1 MTDSLTGSPADAQTD
16 PQACQAGPL
25 LSLVAQHPDARP
37 DEVMTVAASRLLE
50 DGKVLFAGI
59 GQPLVAA
66 AIAMRRQ
73 APHLTVLLE
82 GGMIGIELMP
92 GELPASTNEVRAAV
106 GAQMLTSATD
116 IFLMAQRGFFDYGLI
131 GVAQVD
137 QYGNVNTSLVG
148 DPARPTVR
156 LPGPGGANDIASMC
170 NQVVIVTQHEPRRF
184 VERVDFVT
192 SPGFLSGGT
201 SRRDSG
207 LLHGGPRWVVT
218 DLALLDF
225 VEDSH
230 QMRVRALQ
238 AGVTLDQVRAAT
250 GFELVVH
257 DQLEQIAPLDDAEL
271 AILRQLVDGTADGI
285 AEASR

>member
-1 MTDSLTGSPADAQTD
+1 MTDSLTYSPIDALAGSPPSLT
-16 PQACQAGPL
+16 PQNA
-25 LSLVAQHPDARP
+25 DARP

-66 AIAMRRQ
+66 AIAKRRQ
-73 APHLTVLLE
+73 APNLTVLLE

-116 IFLMAQRGFFDYGLI
+116 IFLMAQRGFFDYGFI

-137 QYGNVNTSLVG
+137 RHGNVNTSIVG
-148 DPARPTVR
+148 DPEHPKVR

-170 NQVVIVTQHEPRRF
+170 NQVVVVTQHETRRF
-184 VERVDFVT
+184 VERVDFIT

-207 LLHGGPRWVVT
+207 LIHGGPKWVVT

-225 VEDSH
+225 DEESH
-230 QMRVRALQ
+230 RMRVRALQ
-238 AGVTLDQVRAAT
+238 AGVTLEQVRAAT
-250 GFELVVH
+250 GFELLVH
-257 DQLEQIAPLDDAEL
+257 DELQHLPPVEDAEL
-271 AILRQLVDGTADGI
+271 AVLRHLVGGGPA
-285 AEASR
+285 ASEEARR

>member
-1 MTDSLTGSPADAQTD
+1 MTHSLTESPAGLA
-16 PQACQAGPL
+16 
-25 LSLVAQHPDARP
+25 VQHPDARP
-37 DEVMTVAASRLLE
+37 NEIMTIAASRLLE

-66 AIAMRRQ
+66 AIAKRRQ

-82 GGMIGIELMP
+82 GGMIGIELTP

-116 IFLMAQRGFFDYGLI
+116 IFLMAQRGYFHYGFI
-131 GVAQVD
+131 GGAQVD
-137 QYGNVNTSLVG
+137 RYGNVNTSIVG
-148 DPARPTVR
+148 DHARPTVR

-170 NQVVIVTQHEPRRF
+170 NEVVVVTQHEPRRF

-192 SPGFLSGGT
+192 SPGFLTGGT
-201 SRRDSG
+201 SRQDSG

-225 VEDSH
+225 TPDTH
-230 QMRVRALQ
+230 RMRVRALQ
-238 AGVTLDQVRAAT
+238 TGVTLAQVQAAT
-250 GFELVVH
+250 GFELLIH
-257 DQLEQIAPLDDAEL
+257 DQLDQLPPVEDAEL
-271 AILRQLVDGTADGI
+271 ALLRHLVGASHEG
-285 AEASR
+285 AEEASR

>member
-1 MTDSLTGSPADAQTD
+1 MTDSVTNSHTGR
-16 PQACQAGPL
+16 AGQL
-25 LSLVAQHPDARP
+25 LSVVPQHRDARP
-37 DEVMTVAASRLLE
+37 DEIMTIAASRLLE

-66 AIAMRRQ
+66 AMAKRRQ

-82 GGMIGIELMP
+82 GGMIGIDLTP

-116 IFLMAQRGFFDYGLI
+116 IFLLAQRGYFDYGFI
-131 GVAQVD
+131 GAAQVD
-137 QYGNVNTSLVG
+137 QYGNVNTSLIG
-148 DPARPTVR
+148 DSEKPKVR

-184 VERVDFVT
+184 VDRVDFVT
-192 SPGFLSGGT
+192 SPGFLTGGA

-225 VEDSH
+225 ASNSRR
-230 QMRVRALQ
+230 MRVRALQ
-238 AGVTLDQVRAAT
+238 AGVTLDQVQAAT
-250 GFELVVH
+250 GFELLVH
-257 DQLEQIAPLDDAEL
+257 DQLEELPPVADAEL
-271 AILRQLVDGTADGI
+271 ALLRHLVGRSREGGK
-285 AEASR
+285 EACQ

>member
-1 MTDSLTGSPADAQTD
+1 MTESVTKSA
-16 PQACQAGPL
+16 AGQPGPV

-37 DEVMTVAASRLLE
+37 AEIMTITASRLLE

-66 AIAMRRQ
+66 AMAKRRQ

-82 GGMIGIELMP
+82 GGMIGIELTP

-106 GAQMLTSATD
+106 GAQMLTGATD
-116 IFLMAQRGFFDYGLI
+116 IFLMAQRGYFDYGFI

-137 QYGNVNTSLVG
+137 QYGNVNTSIIG
-148 DPARPTVR
+148 DPAKPKVR

-170 NQVVIVTQHEPRRF
+170 NQVVVVTQHEPRRF

-192 SPGFLSGGT
+192 SPGFLTGGT

-225 VEDSH
+225 APDSH
-230 QMRVRALQ
+230 RMRVRALQ
-238 AGVTLDQVRAAT
+238 AGVTVDQVQAAT
-250 GFELVVH
+250 GFELLVH
-257 DQLEQIAPLDDAEL
+257 DRVGELPPVDDAEL
-271 AILRQLVDGTADGI
+271 ALLRHLVGGRGSDGK
-285 AEASR
+285 EAAQ